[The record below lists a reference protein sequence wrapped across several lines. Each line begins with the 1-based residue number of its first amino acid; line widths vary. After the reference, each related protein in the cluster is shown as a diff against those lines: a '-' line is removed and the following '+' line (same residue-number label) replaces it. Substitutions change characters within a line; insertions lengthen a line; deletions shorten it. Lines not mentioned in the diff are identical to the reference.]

1 MAFTGAQ
8 RDAFYGR
15 VKKER
20 GADFFNQ
27 NRKGITGLLRQ
38 HGGADMNKLMGG
50 LNSLPQSG
58 PAATVQTSGNRQALS
73 RPNLARQNQQ
83 STSPT
88 QPVVPESH
96 AASLGDFQSSFNAT
110 QGQQNYNPQWDYN
123 KDGVINFTDFLQYR
137 ENPQGVQPDPVVDPP
152 GPTSPVQPVV
162 APPTPTTRD
171 MNVVKH
177 ENAFTRPLENLG
189 QQQADLANRFDNLS
203 ATLLKLQEERNR
215 PDVDINALLQG
226 FQNTLSD
233 ANKPYIDQLEQHRLA
248 QNQFINDFQARQQH
262 REGQLN
268 TEAQNERARNQAL
281 NQQLEQHL
289 AQRFAQQGQPDA
301 ITQAELLRLGT
312 QKGDAEAALTQRLK
326 SLGVLRGSGAPIDR
340 FGELEGG
347 FAQAEADIRGQGQ
360 LRDERAFDAG
370 RQLLGDRRA
379 TRADE
384 ARIREAALGRG
395 VQEMGLGL
403 NANQQLQNQVSQSR
417 QQALQGLTN
426 IGAQLGN
433 IGGQDTLENVFGS
446 ADRSGQFNGA
456 DTLDQQRVSNAL
468 NLGQQQ
474 IDTTRRGQDI
484 NQSNFIGQQ
493 VGRFGDQNTVARDRL
508 DMEQAA
514 GIAGGG
520 LDILS
525 RFGVIP
531 GPVGQNGNGGGGDSL
546 VERGVRGLW
555 NRFGPGGEGG
565 GGFPGLDN
573 LLALDNPFAGG
584 GDLVSGFTNAF
595 GGGGG
600 IGFRPGSGGFPGSGL
615 MTGGG
620 GGAGLSNVAS
630 AGGRGVGFNPLG
642 GSGFGAGNFGTQGP
656 GSLVNFGGGS
666 SGAGGL
672 GSAASGGASGLTN
685 AASATT
691 HGPLNLSQGALQQAG
706 LAMGAGQLGNYAFDQ
721 LGLESLGNASKWA
734 GRGAALGSV
743 VPGLGTLAGGL
754 AGGAFGLATGLFGGG
769 TDPAS
774 MDNNQL
780 LRQIHRANQ
789 GQGPR
794 ARGINAPLVAEL
806 ARRGVTDIPAA
817 LAALANTERRFA
829 SNPGDLEM
837 VGQETA

>member
-123 KDGVINFTDFLQYR
+123 KDGVINFTDFQRYR

-152 GPTSPVQPVV
+152 GPTSPVQPTGPTNPVQPTGPTNPSPTVQPVV
-162 APPTPTTRD
+162 APPTPTTLD

-189 QQQADLANRFDNLS
+189 QQQANLANRFDNLS

-248 QNQFINDFQARQQH
+248 QNQFINDFQARQQQ

-301 ITQAELLRLGT
+301 VTQAELLRLGT

-484 NQSNFIGQQ
+484 NQSNFIGQHT
-493 VGRFGDQNTVARDRL
+493 GRFGDQNTVARDRL

-525 RFGVIP
+525 RLGVIG
-531 GPVGQNGNGGGGDSL
+531 GPDGQNPGLNLGNVPGLNQVRQGLSNIPGLGFIAPRSDVGSFASNFPGAEALLNLPGIPGVGGGVSGGL
-546 VERGVRGLW
+546 TNLGTGVGGSP
-555 NRFGPGGEGG
+555 FGPG
-565 GGFPGLDN
+565 N
-573 LLALDNPFAGG
+573 FA
-584 GDLVSGFTNAF
+584 
-595 GGGGG
+595 
-600 IGFRPGSGGFPGSGL
+600 
-615 MTGGG
+615 
-620 GGAGLSNVAS
+620 
-630 AGGRGVGFNPLG
+630 
-642 GSGFGAGNFGTQGP
+642 TQGP
-656 GSLVNFGGGS
+656 GSLANFGGGS

-754 AGGAFGLATGLFGGG
+754 AGGAFGLATGLLGGG

-817 LAALANTERRFA
+817 LAGLANTERRFA

-837 VGQETA
+837 MGQETA